1 MFKYRGFS
9 FMGEYANRTADDPV
23 AKNSDGTE
31 TGDIVRVGNGLN
43 LATGYVFKSNW
54 ALAVRYSNITP
65 DLEITGRNKSDQYT
79 FGVSKFVVGH
89 KLKVQTDV
97 SFLDIQGE
105 TDILLY
111 RLQVDLHF

>member
-1 MFKYRGFS
+1 MIATRRAAADFEGAS
-9 FMGEYANRTADDPV
+9 YAP
-23 AKNSDGTE
+23 
-31 TGDIVRVGNGLN
+31 
-43 LATGYVFKSNW
+43 
-54 ALAVRYSNITP
+54 
-65 DLEITGRNKSDQYT
+65 DQYT
-79 FGVSKFVVGH
+79 FGISKFVVGH